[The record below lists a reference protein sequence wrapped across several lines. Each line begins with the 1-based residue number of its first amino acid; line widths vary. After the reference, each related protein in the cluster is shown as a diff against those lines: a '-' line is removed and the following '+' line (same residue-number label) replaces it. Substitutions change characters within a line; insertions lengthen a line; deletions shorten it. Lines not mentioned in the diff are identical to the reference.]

1 MAASTSASS
10 PRPSAIRWVLLAL
23 LLAIAAGVAA
33 DLRHF
38 AADGTPI
45 TALRT
50 QPIGAPAE
58 EEGSVDAF
66 CGFAPCGM
74 PLECN

>member
-1 MAASTSASS
+1 MAATINQQPKRNS
-10 PRPSAIRWVLLAL
+10 PVRWVLLAL
-23 LLAIAAGVAA
+23 LLTIVLGVAV
-33 DLRHF
+33 DMHRF
-38 AADGTPI
+38 AGDGTAI

-50 QPIGAPAE
+50 QPVGTA

>member
-1 MAASTSASS
+1 MSTPSSS
-10 PRPSAIRWVLLAL
+10 PPNPMRWILLLVLLAVAL
-23 LLAIAAGVAA
+23 GVGM
-33 DLRHF
+33 DLQHF
-38 AADGTPI
+38 AAQPTPI

-50 QPIGAPAE
+50 QAIDPAGDD
-58 EEGSVDAF
+58 EGSVDAF

>member
-1 MAASTSASS
+1 MTHATPQPMRKILLA
-10 PRPSAIRWVLLAL
+10 VLLL
-23 LLAIAAGVAA
+23 VATA
-33 DLRHF
+33 VSVDAYQF
-38 AADGTPI
+38 AQQGEV

-50 QPIGAPAE
+50 QPVE
-58 EEGSVDAF
+58 EASGSVDAF

>member
-1 MAASTSASS
+1 MATSSHNPMRKILLA
-10 PRPSAIRWVLLAL
+10 VLLV
-23 LLAIAAGVAA
+23 IAAAVVIDTVRFTAQGEV
-33 DLRHF
+33 
-38 AADGTPI
+38 

-50 QPIGAPAE
+50 QSVDEDAA
-58 EEGSVDAF
+58 SVDAF

>member
-1 MAASTSASS
+1 MHTTTQRLV
-10 PRPSAIRWVLLAL
+10 RPLFLAVLLL
-23 LLAIAAGVAA
+23 IAAAVAVDA
-33 DLRHF
+33 QRF
-38 AADGTPI
+38 AAQGEI

-50 QPIGAPAE
+50 PALDADAA
-58 EEGSVDAF
+58 SVDAF